1 MDSFSA
7 ERTMARESGRTESDA
22 QSDAVRGLTLGG
34 RSSAWGDGLFESVL
48 EAAEI
53 GILVLEPTARVT
65 YMNPAAKRMLGCDHG
80 LPQPLLRK
88 LEPMFARLDTAAGQ
102 AIERWNYGDV
112 VFRARLSALDGVD
125 GMMVLELTVTNVGTT
140 RDFSAAL
147 SRTLKLRFTDAR
159 LLTMLWRGMRN
170 DEIAEVLQIPV
181 GTVKSRLYRLYQI
194 LGVRNRAGAVLCAAN
209 VLGAA

>member
-1 MDSFSA
+1 MDTFA
-7 ERTMARESGRTESDA
+7 TERTMTAETGRGETEA
-22 QSDAVRGLTLGG
+22 PVMRGLSIGSLD
-34 RSSAWGDGLFESVL
+34 SAWGEGLFESVL

-53 GILVLEPTARVT
+53 GILVLDAGARVR
-65 YMNPAAKRMLGCDHG
+65 YMNPAARRILGSDHG
-80 LPQPLLRK
+80 LPQPLVRK
-88 LEPMFARLDTAAGQ
+88 LEPMLERVESASGQ

-112 VFRARLSALDGVD
+112 VFRARLSLLDGAL
-125 GMMVLELTVTNVGTT
+125 GTMALELTVTNVGTT

-170 DEIAEVLQIPV
+170 DEIADVLQIPV

-194 LGVRNRAGAVLCAAN
+194 LGVRNRAGAVLSAAN

>member
-1 MDSFSA
+1 MDSFAA
-7 ERTMARESGRTESDA
+7 EQTVARDASRTESDA
-22 QSDAVRGLTLGG
+22 PTMRDLALGG
-34 RSSAWGDGLFESVL
+34 RSSRWGDGLFESVL
-48 EAAEI
+48 EQAEI
-53 GILVLEPTARVT
+53 GILVLDPSFRVA

-80 LPQPLLRK
+80 LPQPLLGK
-88 LEPMFARLDTAAGQ
+88 LEPMSGRLDTTAGQ
-102 AIERWNYGDV
+102 AIERWSYGDV
-112 VFRARLSALDGVD
+112 VFRARLSALDSAAD
-125 GMMVLELTVTNVGTT
+125 MTVLELTVTNVGTT

-181 GTVKSRLYRLYQI
+181 GTVKSRLYRLYQV

-209 VLGAA
+209 VLGTA